1 VARQV
6 QVDRDN
12 IDLKVTWQRNTAHQI
27 WGKFSMLDAEV
38 IDNFILGFDEG
49 SIGDT
54 RVYVPTFGHTWTL
67 GPTMVLD
74 SNFGMNRQDQFV
86 TGPDYGQNIGLDLG
100 IPGTNGP
107 DIRQSGMPQFAN
119 GYNIGTTPG
128 WMPLFRKETS
138 YTFSTAITT
147 LGGATRSAA
156 GSTSCGTS

>member
-1 VARQV
+1 VAAQH
-6 QVDRDN
+6 
-12 IDLKVTWQRNTAHQI
+12 AHQI

-38 IDNFILGFDEG
+38 IDNFILGFDNG

-67 GPTMVLD
+67 SPTMVLD

-107 DIRQSGMPQFAN
+107 DIRQSGMPHLRQRLQHRHDARLDAALPQ
-119 GYNIGTTPG
+119 GDE
-128 WMPLFRKETS
+128 LHVQH
-138 YTFSTAITT
+138 
-147 LGGATRSAA
+147 GGHQARAATRSAA
-156 GSTSCGTS
+156 ASTSCGTS